1 MINKIEI
8 ASMVFEGV
16 SRSISVAPKYCSKI
30 KHKSAPCTICYT
42 LCPVQAIHIGGPGE
56 TITVDW
62 DKCTGCGI
70 CVSQCHSQVYKLRH
84 GGYKKFIDNIT
95 KNISPKGDLT
105 ITCSDN
111 PSYNGRAAMV
121 NCVGIFNVVDILTL
135 YLRGASKI
143 HIKYGLCSE
152 CESKHGYKILEQE
165 IKNLEL
171 LSTIFKDLQDI
182 EIVFEMDSVRI
193 IFPIQ
198 HEIFKIVEEE
208 KPNPTVNRRGMFS
221 FFKDTLKESLLKSA
235 DMVTV
240 ETLEPRTQ
248 IDFSHEETA
257 RRKQFLECIMSLGNI
272 MKEEVETGMLFNN
285 IEIDESCVYCGM
297 CARFCNT
304 GALAINNERTE
315 ITFNPSKCI
324 SCGLCEKSCYHF
336 KLHYKEKLPLR
347 LFFNDNIIAARD
359 KSRITIADMKVFN
372 I

>member
-42 LCPVQAIHIGGPGE
+42 LCPVQAIHVGGPGE
-56 TITVDW
+56 TITVEW
-62 DKCTGCGI
+62 DKCTGCGM

-84 GGYKKFIDNIT
+84 GGYSKFIDKLTSHIN
-95 KNISPKGDLT
+95 PKGDLV
-105 ITCSDN
+105 ISCSEN
-111 PSYNGRAAMV
+111 HVYNRNVAVVECA
-121 NCVGIFNVVDILTL
+121 GIFNVVDILVL

-143 HIKYGLCSE
+143 TIKYGICSE
-152 CESKHGYKILEQE
+152 CQSKHGYKILEQE

-171 LSTIFKDLQDI
+171 LSTIFKDLQGI
-182 EIVFEMDSVRI
+182 EIVFETDSVRI

-304 GALAINNERTE
+304 GALAINEDRTE

-324 SCGLCEKSCYHF
+324 SCGMCEKSCFHA
-336 KLHYKEKLPLR
+336 KLHYKETLSLR
-347 LFFNDNIIAARD
+347 LFFKDNIIASRD
-359 KSRITIADMKVFN
+359 KSRFTVADMKVFHE
-372 I
+372 

>member
-1 MINKIEI
+1 MINKLEI

-30 KHKSAPCTICYT
+30 KHKSAPCTLCYT
-42 LCPVQAIHIGGPGE
+42 LCPVEAIHIGGPGE
-56 TITVDW
+56 TITVEW

-84 GGYKKFIDNIT
+84 GGYRKFIDSLT
-95 KNISPKGDLT
+95 KHISPKGDIA

-111 PSYNGRAAMV
+111 PSYNSRSAMV
-121 NCVGIFNVVDILTL
+121 GCVGIFNVTDILTL

-143 HIKYGLCSE
+143 NIKYGLCSE
-152 CESKHGYKILEQE
+152 CVSKHGNKILEQE
-165 IKNLEL
+165 IKNLET
-171 LSTIFKDLQDI
+171 LSTIFADLKGI
-182 EIVFEMDSVRI
+182 EIIYEPDSVHI
-193 IFPIQ
+193 VFPKSYPVY
-198 HEIFKIVEEE
+198 EIVEEE

-221 FFKDTLKESLLKSA
+221 FFKETIRESLLKSA

-240 ETLEPRTQ
+240 ETHEPRTQ
-248 IDFSHEETA
+248 IEFTHEETA

-272 MKEEVETGMLFNN
+272 LKEEVDTGMMFNN

-304 GALAINNERTE
+304 GALAINGERTE

-324 SCGLCEKSCYHF
+324 SCGMCEKSCYHF

-347 LFFNDNIIAARD
+347 IFLKDNVIASRD
-359 KSRITIADMKVFN
+359 KSRLTIADMKVFE